1 MGPKFQA
8 GHEDPNQV
16 ALQNEPLITNSPV
29 SGDVVYAALVR
40 TLYSSVRCH
49 PYCLFLPRPHSTGCC
64 FGTWLRCCGLVPS
77 PRSSRSTS
85 SNRPYRQ
92 KRISRGT
99 AAQACSRQSLVD
111 MYACMVQV
119 LRFFVCECVPSLIR
133 LFVCLSVSIKQHS
146 KTHPRAFVLRHVPH
160 GSFAVLLFRFS
171 VVLSCFLSVSGPLSL
186 FVSRDVF
193 FWSFFS

>member
-1 MGPKFQA
+1 MVGPKFQA

-16 ALQNEPLITNSPV
+16 ALQNEPLIPNSPV

-99 AAQACSRQSLVD
+99 AAQACSRQGCPTFAILFLIVPGMIMYDVD
-111 MYACMVQV
+111 QELTAQGQF
-119 LRFFVCECVPSLIR
+119 LP
-133 LFVCLSVSIKQHS
+133 CLYSQNRPV
-146 KTHPRAFVLRHVPH
+146 
-160 GSFAVLLFRFS
+160 
-171 VVLSCFLSVSGPLSL
+171 
-186 FVSRDVF
+186 
-193 FWSFFS
+193 